1 MLRTIREVYEV
12 CCGISEE
19 EENDTIRTVGRKEAA
34 LGAGG
39 ISARSQG
46 NKTETKVRK

>member
-19 EENDTIRTVGRKEAA
+19 EENDTIRTVGRKEAVWGQVVFQ
-34 LGAGG
+34 LDLKE
-39 ISARSQG
+39 IKQ
-46 NKTETKVRK
+46 KQK